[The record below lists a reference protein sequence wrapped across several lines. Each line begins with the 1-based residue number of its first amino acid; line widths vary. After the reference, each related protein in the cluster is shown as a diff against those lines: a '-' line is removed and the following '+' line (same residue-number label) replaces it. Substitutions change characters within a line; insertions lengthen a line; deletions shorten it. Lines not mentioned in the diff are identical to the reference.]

1 MASLIANE
9 FSEATNDLHLSA
21 LMAVGFV
28 LFVVTLIVNAI
39 ARWLVWRRG
48 GRRAR
53 DDRRAAAHDSAT
65 RAACA
70 RARAPARHERR
81 HGRAHLRS
89 PRPSRSSRSSSS
101 SRYLLKQ
108 GAGALSLDFFTNMPK
123 PVGEAGGGMA
133 NAIVGTLILIGIAS
147 VGRTA
152 GRHRRGTVSRR
163 AAAGRKLANV
173 VRFLA
178 DVLNGLP
185 SIVMGIFA
193 WQFLVRPFGHFSALA
208 GGAAIGAMMIPLV
221 TRTTEEMVRTV
232 PQSLREAALALGYPR
247 WRTSLQIVLR
257 TALGGIVTG
266 VLVAVARVAGE
277 TAPLLFTAFGNQF
290 WSTNLTQPI
299 AALPL
304 QIFVYAI
311 SPYDDWHAQAWAGAL
326 VLIGLVLVI
335 SVVARFVARSRH
347 GAGK

>member
-1 MASLIANE
+1 M
-9 FSEATNDLHLSA
+9 T
-21 LMAVGFV
+21 AVGLPTAAV
-28 LFVVTLIVNAI
+28 P
-39 ARWLVWRRG
+39 R
-48 GRRAR
+48 RRAR
-53 DDRRAAAHDSAT
+53 GLARRRGTSVVMVALTCAAAAL
-65 RAACA
+65 AIVPLVAILA
-70 RARAPARHERR
+70 
-81 HGRAHLRS
+81 
-89 PRPSRSSRSSSS
+89 
-101 SRYLLKQ
+101 YLLKQ
-108 GAGALSLDFFTNMPK
+108 GAGALSLEFFTNMPR

-147 VGRTA
+147 AVGLPIGIGA
-152 GRHRRGTVSRR
+152 GLYLAERGGT
-163 AAAGRKLANV
+163 KLANL

-193 WQFLVRPFGHFSALA
+193 WQFLVRPIGHFSALA

-290 WSTNLTQPI
+290 WSTQVTQPI

-304 QIFVYAI
+304 QVFVYAI
-311 SPYDDWHAQAWAGAL
+311 SPYDEWHAQAWAGAL
-326 VLIGLVLVI
+326 VLIALVLVI
-335 SVVARFVARSRH
+335 SVLARFAVRSRH
-347 GAGK
+347 GRAND

>member
-1 MASLIANE
+1 MTATRVETADRHGALARPRASGLGRRRVM
-9 FSEATNDLHLSA
+9 SVV
-21 LMAVGFV
+21 M
-28 LFVVTLIVNAI
+28 VTLTC
-39 ARWLVWRRG
+39 L
-48 GRRAR
+48 
-53 DDRRAAAHDSAT
+53 AAALAVVPLLVIL
-65 RAACA
+65 A
-70 RARAPARHERR
+70 
-81 HGRAHLRS
+81 
-89 PRPSRSSRSSSS
+89 
-101 SRYLLKQ
+101 YLLRQ
-108 GAGALSLDFFTNMPK
+108 GAGALSLDFFTSMPK
-123 PVGEAGGGMA
+123 PVGETGGGMA
-133 NAIVGTLILIGIAS
+133 NAILGTLILIGIAS
-147 VGRTA
+147 LVGLPVGIGA
-152 GRHRRGTVSRR
+152 GLYLAERRGSR
-163 AAAGRKLANV
+163 LADF

-290 WSTNLTQPI
+290 WSTHLTQPI

-304 QIFVYAI
+304 QIFTYAI
-311 SPYDDWHAQAWAGAL
+311 SPYDEWHSLAWAGAL
-326 VLIGLVLVI
+326 VLIGMVLII
-335 SVVARFVARSRH
+335 SVAARFATRSRY
-347 GAGK
+347 GSAVD